1 MVPWPSHGSC
11 RPHGPS
17 VYLGRRRSRELG
29 RVDPSQVVQ
38 RVDQRRSVVVVVTVV
53 VVVSSVV
60 GVVQVLVVVE
70 VEVESGASCQSPGS
84 GLRVRCDT

>member
-29 RVDPSQVVQ
+29 GVDPSQVVP
-38 RVDQRRSVVVVVTVV
+38 RVDQRRPVVV

-70 VEVESGASCQSPGS
+70 IEVESGASCQSPGS